1 MLRRAQ
7 QGLLLLILLAVL
19 PTREDELSDESMS
32 VEEAAER
39 VCWRDADA
47 FGRCVER
54 EDGCEDCDTP
64 GERMGSPECNE
75 KLFLFH
81 ACIEHVKTML
91 PRLLRH
97 ENVSMPRGVEDGE
110 GGCEAQDCT
119 NVHGFLKRHGLE
131 KPVQSTQERAS
142 SLEQERG
149 TGSEEESA
157 CRDGEAQVLSEHARR
172 KYTGPRFFT
181 GSSQPP
187 PRAAPTTEGQRA
199 KSRTLLAAVG
209 VPQEVVGEVD
219 TAYVMAVRQI
229 PMRSAHRLLRL
240 VRSANAFAAKESE
253 EEEAATQ
260 RPGDQGAGAPA
271 SARPRRSILVVAL
284 SHVDIEVA
292 WRRFAEA
299 ARGEVVVVGRG
310 EAREIG
316 ALFPLFASAVGLG
329 ASESLDGGKVRCW
342 LNVATLVAAC
352 LRALWIWEVGEEMV
366 VKASQ
371 DAAFSHEPC
380 PSVSEY
386 GEGGDRQQA
395 SCQALHVYVS
405 TRTHAH
411 PPTHPPTRTHAR
423 THACTHTHTHTRTHI
438 SIWRHSAPSVLLPT

>member
-1 MLRRAQ
+1 MLRSIARAQ

-19 PTREDELSDESMS
+19 PTREEETSDESIS

-54 EDGCEDCDTP
+54 EDGCQDCDTP
-64 GERMGSPECNE
+64 GQRMGSPECNE
-75 KLFLFH
+75 KLFLFY
-81 ACIEHVKTML
+81 ACIAEVKTML
-91 PRLLRH
+91 PLLLRH
-97 ENVSMPRGVEDGE
+97 ENVSLPRGVEDGE
-110 GGCEAQDCT
+110 GGCAAQDCT
-119 NVHGFLKRHGLE
+119 NVHGFLERHGLE
-131 KPVQSTQERAS
+131 KPVQSTQDRAPPV
-142 SLEQERG
+142 EQERG

-172 KYTGPRFFT
+172 TYAGPRFFT
-181 GSSQPP
+181 SSSQHP
-187 PRAAPTTEGQRA
+187 PRAAPTTEGQQARSRA
-199 KSRTLLAAVG
+199 LLAAVG
-209 VPQEVVGEVD
+209 VPHEVVGEVD
-219 TAYVMAVRQI
+219 TAYVMAVRQM
-229 PMRSAHRLLRL
+229 PMRSAHMLLRL
-240 VRSANAFAAKESE
+240 VRSANTFAAKESK
-253 EEEAATQ
+253 EEEAAAQ
-260 RPGDQGAGAPA
+260 RPADQGTGAPA

-284 SHVDIEVA
+284 THVDIEVA
-292 WRRFAEA
+292 WRRFAEG
-299 ARGEVVVVGRG
+299 ARGEVVVVGSG

-352 LRALWIWEVGEEMV
+352 LRPLWIWEVGEEMV

-380 PSVSEY
+380 PPVSEY
-386 GEGGDRQQA
+386 GEGGDRQRT

-405 TRTHAH
+405 THA
-411 PPTHPPTRTHAR
+411 RTHAR
-423 THACTHTHTHTRTHI
+423 TRTHTHTHTHR
-438 SIWRHSAPSVLLPT
+438 